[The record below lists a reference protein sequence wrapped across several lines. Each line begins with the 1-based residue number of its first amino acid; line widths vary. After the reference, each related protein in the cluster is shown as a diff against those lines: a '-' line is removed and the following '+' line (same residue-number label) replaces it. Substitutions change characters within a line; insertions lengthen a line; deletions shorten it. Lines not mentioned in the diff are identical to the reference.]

1 MPWAFYELLAHRPIA
16 AWQSGGVSRLLSV
29 GDLLRL
35 SGSRANIRRALSQSV
50 LYGPPTSSHRVM
62 PRTAASAAALCSV
75 HEILNRSDLCPVA
88 PEVDAC
94 IQSELADRFGV
105 TLARLGPE
113 ETESLALRWCTNRRT
128 PQSSAPLLRFDD
140 EPDGAALERRIWD
153 HLQTAADGQ
162 LRAWLHPQA
171 SIGALL
177 GTHDDRRVDFVLCP
191 PWTEP
196 LVWEAHGI
204 LDPHDQLKSSEL
216 RRASWAVFDQIAGTT
231 SRTAVENV
239 IKRLLPEP
247 GSLAIEPYEQFL
259 VDAPWVASQ
268 VDQVLCWLLATG
280 RWSTSS
286 PRVQIQTL
294 PHFVP
299 VVDAAISSWFDL
311 IRAVESVWNLAP
323 ADRLLADGMSAVTAR
338 EGTANVTVKLDSAAP
353 AYVAAGDLQHEHT
366 YEIRRACFPVDLND
380 SAILLPHGLDA
391 TVRPPAP
398 PPEES
403 LLVVMQRVFAKPSF
417 RPGQAEAIQQAVTS
431 NDALILFPTGY
442 GKSLVFQMASLL
454 LPGVTL
460 VIEPFRALL
469 DDQERN
475 LQDNGVG
482 RVASIHSG
490 KPLHGSALQKKLSSA
505 CLVYVAA
512 ERMHVSEFIS
522 LIVEVV
528 RLKGLDLFIV
538 DEAHTVSQF
547 GHSFRPAY
555 LDLVERVTAI
565 CARAGRSRPTTL
577 ALTATAAQRVIHDIQ
592 ALLQI
597 SSDPISLEEFA
608 SKSFVR
614 ENLEDAI
621 VDVNIDPKDPPGE
634 SRDVADERRKATVRE
649 QLASILQ
656 NLPDG
661 QGIVFCPTKRGFKPK
676 SWLKRASSGNSQ
688 NRPQWIVGSP
698 LFGARGIRDQI
709 AMVRGPEEPIGLY
722 TGGNDDDDHSTL
734 AQMSKDASAF
744 SQGRLAIMVATSAF
758 GTGVDLQ
765 GVRWTLH
772 VGMPGGLEAFY
783 QESGRAGRDG
793 SEARSVLLVDWDSDD
808 LLDAMTIDAS
818 EEDPIAVL
826 QGRLGDVQR
835 RGSLARQLGLLIGDA
850 PPTSAALDLRD
861 PVLLLGDDG
870 NVLKTK
876 KGHPKE
882 AFKPSFPGWRWEI
895 KNVDEPLHRAVLTAD
910 RGRSIEFWCH
920 TWWEDLVWKAI
931 YRLAVLGV
939 IRHGFE
945 HSLRKAD
952 ARTAFIVERCDDGTS
967 LAPDVLAGHVER
979 EVGRLTSIERA
990 RAARDVLHTH
1000 LATADPARRL
1010 MLSAAMLLKTVYRV
1024 VYETRIESLRSLVRY
1039 AREPVLQKRRDI
1051 IEDYFAPSDLKR
1063 QVFALCERRATVK
1076 VLSEALAIAEAQP
1089 RWRSAV
1095 FEVAASEYPGSVV
1108 PLLLLAVGGVKI
1120 GDPKESAR
1128 YLFALLSNESVSL
1141 EVRSWCYG
1149 QVSTLARQI
1158 GILAPMLDA
1167 VAGLMRDAPSLST
1180 LEALVAQ
1187 MEDDDGCT
1195 EFGHL
1200 LVAAFFSKALESRS

>member
-35 SGSRANIRRALSQSV
+35 SGSRANVRRALSQSV
-50 LYGPPTSSHRVM
+50 LYGPRASSHHAVR
-62 PRTAASAAALCSV
+62 RTAASTAALCSAQ
-75 HEILNRSDLCPVA
+75 EILNRSDLCPVA
-88 PEVDAC
+88 PEVDAR
-94 IQSELADRFGV
+94 IQSELADRFGIDL
-105 TLARLGPE
+105 TRLGQE
-113 ETESLALRWCTNRRT
+113 QTESLALRWCLNRRT
-128 PQSSAPLLRFDD
+128 PKSTAPLPRFDD

-153 HLQTAADGQ
+153 HLQTVADGQ
-162 LRAWLHPQA
+162 LRAWIHPQA
-171 SIGALL
+171 SIGSLL
-177 GTHDDRRVDFVLCP
+177 GTNDDRRVDFVLCP

-204 LDPHDQLKSSEL
+204 FDPHDQLKSREL
-216 RRASWAVFDQIAGTT
+216 RRAHWEVFDQIAGKT
-231 SRTAVENV
+231 SRGAVEDV
-239 IKRLLPEP
+239 IKQLLPET
-247 GSLAIEPYEQFL
+247 GVAAIEPHEQFL
-259 VDAPWVASQ
+259 VDAPWVAAQ
-268 VDQVLCWLLATG
+268 VDQVLLWLLATG

-286 PRVQIQTL
+286 PKVHIQT
-294 PHFVP
+294 HASFVP
-299 VVDAAISSWFDL
+299 VVDAAISSWCEL
-311 IRAVESVWNLAP
+311 IRALESVWQLSLS
-323 ADRLLADGMSAVTAR
+323 DRLLTEGMSAVTAC
-338 EGTANVTVKLDSAAP
+338 EGDASVFVVIDSAAP
-353 AYVAAGDLQHEHT
+353 TYTAAEDSLHERT
-366 YEIRRACFPVDLND
+366 YEVRRACFPVDLEN
-380 SAILLPHGLDA
+380 SGTLCLRTIDA
-391 TVRPPAP
+391 TIRPATT
-398 PPEES
+398 PPEKS

-417 RPGQAEAIQQAVTS
+417 RPGQAKAIQQAVTS

-490 KPLHGSALQKKLSSA
+490 KPLHGSALQTKLNSA
-505 CLVYVAA
+505 CLIYVAA

-597 SSDPISLEEFA
+597 SSDPISLDDFA
-608 SKSFVR
+608 SRSFVR

-621 VDVNIDPKDPPGE
+621 VDVNIDSNDPPGE
-634 SRDVADERRKATVRE
+634 SREVADERRKATVRE
-649 QLASILQ
+649 QLATILQ
-656 NLPDG
+656 KLPDG
-661 QGIVFCPTKRGFKPK
+661 QGIVFCPTKRDFKPK
-676 SWLKRASSGNSQ
+676 SWLKRPSSGDTQ

-709 AMVRGPEEPIGLY
+709 GIVKGPEKPIGLY

-734 AQMSKDASAF
+734 TQMVKDASAF

-793 SEARSVLLVDWDSDD
+793 STARSVLLVDWDSED

-826 QGRLGDVQR
+826 QRRLGDVKR

-850 PPTSAALDLRD
+850 PPTSAALDLRE
-861 PVLLLGDDG
+861 PVLLRGDDG
-870 NVLKTK
+870 SVLKTT
-876 KGHPKE
+876 KGQPKE

-895 KNVDEPLHRAVLTAD
+895 KNVDEPLHRAVLNAD
-910 RGRSIEFWCH
+910 RGRPIEFWCH

-931 YRLAVLGV
+931 YRLATLGV

-952 ARTAFIVERCDDGTS
+952 ARTAFIVERCDDAAS
-967 LAPDVLAGHVER
+967 LAPEVLASNVER

-990 RAARDVLHTH
+990 RAARDVLHSH
-1000 LATADPARRL
+1000 LTTADPTRRL

-1108 PLLLLAVGGVKI
+1108 PQLLLAVGGVKI

-1128 YLFALLSNESVSL
+1128 YLFSLLSNESVSL

-1149 QVSTLARQI
+1149 QVSTLARKA
-1158 GILAPMLDA
+1158 GILEFVLDA
-1167 VAGLMRDAPSLST
+1167 IAGLMRDSPSLST
-1180 LEALVAQ
+1180 IEALVSH
-1187 MEDDDGCT
+1187 MDDDDGRT

-1200 LVAAFFSKALESRS
+1200 LVASFFSKALESRS